1 MMVENIGDYGKM
13 GNSMEMVSFFMMKKK
28 DGKKVIGVKGK
39 E

>member
-13 GNSMEMVSFFMMKKK
+13 GNSMEMGNFFMMKKK
-28 DGKKVIGVKGK
+28 DGKKVIGAKGK